1 MKKRL
6 KINGIIMSVT
16 FVLVAVFPAI
26 FFRQGAKSVTFWDQ
40 VAEMFGVACILLGQI
55 LRVSSRGFKAE
66 NSRNGNALIEAGPY
80 SLVRNPMYLGIF
92 FIGLGVVL
100 MLFRWWALILF
111 TIIFAI
117 RYILLM
123 FEEENKLIALFPE
136 AYPAYCKKVPQRIKP
151 SLRALLYRD
160 ISEYLPVKI
169 AWIRK
174 EIGTILAVLLPVLL
188 IESWVDIK
196 SRGINLYLQESTGVF
211 AVIILFLCLIVY
223 LNWRTAKSNEDESS
237 IR

>member
-6 KINGIIMSVT
+6 KINGIIMSAA
-16 FVLVAVFPAI
+16 FILAAAFPAI
-26 FFRQGAKSVTFWDQ
+26 FFRQGAKSVTFWGQ
-40 VAEMFGVACILLGQI
+40 IAEMFGVACILLGQI

-66 NSRNGNALIEAGPY
+66 NSRNGNVLIEAGPY

-100 MLFRWWALILF
+100 MLFRWWVLVLF
-111 TIIFAI
+111 TLIFAI

-123 FEEENKLIALFPE
+123 FKEEEKLTHLFPE
-136 AYPAYCKKVPQRIKP
+136 AYLTYCKKVPQRIKP

-160 ISEYLPVKI
+160 ISEYLPVKMV
-169 AWIRK
+169 WIRK

-188 IESWVDIK
+188 IESWLDIK
-196 SRGINLYLQESTGVF
+196 SRGVNLYLEESTGVF
-211 AVIILFLCLIVY
+211 IIIVLFLCLIGY
-223 LNWRTAKSNEDESS
+223 LNWRTVK
-237 IR
+237 I